1 MILDS
6 FSVLPDEVEHLVNNS
21 FLTDKMKRT
30 YLRIVKE
37 RIQRFDRKSEWKI
50 FWLGD
55 VSIHIKRVM
64 GDIWGTFE
72 KNEIR
77 FFLGIKDI
85 FYKNNT

>member
-6 FSVLPDEVEHLVNNS
+6 FSVLPDEVERLTNNS
-21 FLTDKMKRT
+21 FLNDKLKRT

-55 VSIHIKRVM
+55 VSIHIKRVI
-64 GDIWGTFE
+64 GWHLRDIW
-72 KNEIR
+72 KKEIR
-77 FFLGIKDI
+77 FFHENKDI